1 MKVLVINCGSS
12 SLKYDLFEMETE
24 RSLARGLVE
33 AIGSEHASLTHKVNS
48 GAEVKIPLP
57 ASTDHELSTRNVVE
71 ALCGQGPAGQK
82 TGAVIDS
89 PEAIDAVGHRVVHG
103 GERLTEP
110 SLIDKEVLQII
121 TDNNELAP
129 LHNPVNLM
137 GIYAAQHVLPHAMQ
151 VAVLDTAFHSC
162 MGPAMKH
169 YPIPYDWH
177 AKYRIYRYGF
187 HGNSHQYVS
196 EEGAKFL
203 GRPAEQTA
211 FITCHLGNGCTIAA
225 VKSGR
230 TYDISMGFT
239 PLEGLM
245 MGTRSGSI
253 DAAIVPFLV
262 QNKGLSMDEVFN
274 ALQKKSGL
282 LGISGKSNDM
292 RRVQEA
298 ADAGDVRCKLAI
310 EMFVNRCKMW
320 VGGLMAEMGRTDA
333 IIFTGGIGQFAKPI
347 RAAICQNMQHLG
359 VVLDEQANNAAT
371 GRSIER
377 INAPGSAVQILVIAT
392 NEELV
397 IARGAAKLAAGNG
410 GNNGQ

>member
-12 SLKYDLFEMETE
+12 SLKYDVFEMETE
-24 RSLARGLVE
+24 KSLARGLID
-33 AIGSEHASLTHKVNS
+33 AIGSSHANLTHRIAS
-48 GAEVKIPLP
+48 GTEAKIALP
-57 ASTDHELSTRNVVE
+57 ADTDHEGGVKRLVE
-71 ALCGQGPAGQK
+71 ALCGRGEAGAK
-82 TGAVIDS
+82 TGPVISS
-89 PEAIDAVGHRVVHG
+89 PDEIDAVGHRVVHG

-110 SLIDKEVLQII
+110 AVIDKEVLQIV

-137 GIYAAQHVLPHAMQ
+137 GIYAAQHVLPKAMH
-151 VAVLDTAFHSC
+151 VAVLDTAFHSS

-196 EEGAKFL
+196 EEGARFL
-203 GRPAEQTA
+203 AKPPEQTA
-211 FITCHLGNGCTIAA
+211 FVTCHLGNGCTIAA
-225 VKSGR
+225 VKAGR

-262 QNKGLSMDEVFN
+262 QNKGLSMEEVFTS
-274 ALQKKSGL
+274 LQKKSGL
-282 LGISGKSNDM
+282 LGVSGKSNDM

-298 ADAGDVRCKLAI
+298 ADAGDTRCQLAI

-320 VGGLMAEMGRTDA
+320 IGGLLAEMGRADA
-333 IIFTGGIGQFAKPI
+333 VIFTGGIGQFAKAI
-347 RAAICQNMQHLG
+347 RQRVCKNLDHMGI
-359 VVLDEQANNAAT
+359 VLDEQANQAAT
-371 GRSIER
+371 GKSIEC
-377 INAPGSAVQILVIAT
+377 ISASSSPVKILVIST

-397 IARGAAKLAAGNG
+397 IARGAAKLAGKAD
-410 GNNGQ
+410 

>member
-12 SLKYDLFEMETE
+12 SIKYDLFEMETE
-24 RSLARGLVE
+24 KSLARGLIE
-33 AIGSEHASLTHKVNS
+33 AVGSPQANMTHRVNG
-48 GAEVKIPLP
+48 GAEAKIPL
-57 ASTDHELSTRNVVE
+57 AADTDYERGVKTLVE
-71 ALCGQGPAGQK
+71 ALCGRGDAGVK
-82 TGAVIDS
+82 TGPVIDS
-89 PEAIDAVGHRVVHG
+89 PAAIDAVGHRIVHG
-103 GERLTEP
+103 GERLTAP
-110 SLIDKEVLQII
+110 SIIDKDVLQIV

-137 GIYAAQHVLPHAMQ
+137 GVYAAQHVLPKAIH
-151 VAVLDTAFHSC
+151 VAVMDTAFHSS

-196 EEGAKFL
+196 EEGARFL
-203 GRPAEQTA
+203 AKPPEQSA
-211 FITCHLGNGCTIAA
+211 FITCHLGNGCTIGA
-225 VKSGR
+225 VRAGR

-262 QNKGLSMDEVFN
+262 QTKGLAMDDVFN

-282 LGISGKSNDM
+282 LGVSGKSNDM

-298 ADAGDVRCKLAI
+298 ADAGDARCQLAI

-320 VGGLMAEMGRTDA
+320 IGGLLAEMGRADA
-333 IIFTGGIGQFAKPI
+333 VIFTGGIGQFAKPI
-347 RAAICQNMQHLG
+347 RKRICQSMDHLG
-359 VVLDEQANNAAT
+359 IVLDEQANDAAT
-371 GRSIER
+371 GKSIEC
-377 INAPGSAVQILVIAT
+377 ISATGSPVRILVIAT

-397 IARGAAKLAAGNG
+397 IARGAAKLA
-410 GNNGQ
+410 GNNGD